1 MKDRKKQRLFLAI
14 TLAFPLLFLLAVEG
28 GLRLFWRGG
37 AIPVFVRAPIRGDY
51 LVANPQLARRWFA
64 FESLPP
70 APIGEPFARRKPE
83 RAVRV
88 FVLGESSTAGFPYPR
103 NVTFSRL
110 VRDVLRDGLP
120 GDSVEVINLG
130 IAATNSFAMVD
141 IAGDVVAQ
149 QPDAVLIYAGHN
161 EWYGALGVGST
172 ESWASNPALVRAA
185 LRLQRLRIGM
195 ALRRLI
201 IAARGRSAANAPDPG
216 AVSLMETLAR
226 DKDMP
231 FGGEAYHQG
240 LTQFAGNLDHLIRRF
255 RDAGIPVFI
264 ASLAS
269 NLRDQPPLNS
279 RNNGAADSA
288 YRDAQRALA
297 ARDTVRARTA
307 FQSARDLDVVRFRA
321 PTAFDSV
328 IKAVAQRRGAAYVPV
343 SESFAAASPGGIPGN
358 NLFLEHVHPTA
369 EGYALIARA
378 FVDAMRGAGVP
389 RALDT
394 ARVRPWAEYPRGRWL
409 SSLDLR
415 VGQLQQMALLQRWP
429 FVAPDAQRDFRA
441 EFVPTTMLDS
451 AAFAVVR
458 GAPWEVVKVQYAQ
471 ELERRRQLDSAIV
484 EYHGIARDAPL
495 FETPKRLLGRALVAA
510 GRHDEA
516 EAPLRAAMAI
526 QPTAEAA
533 QALARV
539 ALRKRALGEGI
550 QLLELALRME
560 PNRSELLYELALAK
574 GLNNDVAGAR
584 AITMR
589 LAQVAP
595 NHPGLPDLIRAL
607 GGAAPTSPRRAR

>member
-1 MKDRKKQRLFLAI
+1 MNARKKQRLFLAI

-28 GLRLFWRGG
+28 GLRIFWRSG
-37 AIPVFVRAPIRGDY
+37 AIPVFVRAPLAGDY

-64 FESLPP
+64 YESRPP
-70 APIGEPFARRKPE
+70 APAGEPFARRKPE
-83 RAVRV
+83 RAFRI

-130 IAATNSFAMVD
+130 IAATNSYAMAD
-141 IAGDVVAQ
+141 IAGDVIAQ

-172 ESWASNPALVRAA
+172 ESWASNSALVRTA

-195 ALRRLI
+195 ALRKLI
-201 IAARGRSAANAPDPG
+201 VALRRDSGANAPDPG
-216 AVSLMETLAR
+216 AVSFMETLAR

-231 FGGEAYHQG
+231 FDGPAYQQG
-240 LTQFAGNLDHLIRRF
+240 VAQFADNLAHIVERF
-255 RDAGIPVFI
+255 RRAGIPLFA

-269 NLRDQPPLNS
+269 NLRDQSPLNS
-279 RNNGAADSA
+279 ANNRLADSVFGQA
-288 YRDAQRALA
+288 HAALA
-297 ARDTVRARTA
+297 RRDTAAARVA
-307 FQSARDLDVVRFRA
+307 FIRARDLDVVRFRA

-328 IKAVAQRRGAAYVPV
+328 VKTVLQLHGGVYVPV
-343 SESFAAASPGGIPGN
+343 AESFAAASPGGIPGS

-378 FVDAMRGAGVP
+378 FLDAMISAGVP
-389 RALDT
+389 RGLDT
-394 ARVRPWAEYPRGRWL
+394 TRVRPWPDYPRERWL
-409 SSLDLR
+409 SSFDLR
-415 VGQLQQMALLQRWP
+415 IGQLQRQALLQRWP
-429 FVAPDAQRDFRA
+429 FVAADAQRDFRA
-441 EFVPTTMLDS
+441 EFIPATLLDS
-451 AAFAVVR
+451 AALAVVR

-484 EYHGIARDAPL
+484 EYRGLVRDAPL
-495 FETPKRLLGRALVAA
+495 FETPKRMLGRALVAA

-516 EAPLRAAMAI
+516 EPVLRAAIAI
-526 QPTAEAA
+526 QPTADAA

-539 ALRKRALGEGI
+539 VLRTRALAEGI
-550 QLLELALRME
+550 QWLELAMRLE
-560 PNRSELLYELALAK
+560 PNRSDILYELALAK